1 MLTEILLIIIALIL
15 LLIFILLLNGGKI
28 GVVSRHRSK
37 GQKKSS
43 RQVNK
48 RRGAIV
54 KYSKN
59 GLSDAIAKD
68 FKNKIQE
75 IMDTENLFLDPGLKL
90 EDLAQTI
97 GLSKNQTSHVI
108 NKEFEMD
115 FNSYVNSLRIKSAIG
130 ILLKEPGKQI
140 TEVMYEVGFNNST
153 TFNRAF
159 KKVTGL
165 TPTSFLLQE
174 SPRKSLLST

>member
-1 MLTEILLIIIALIL
+1 MLTEILLTIITLIL
-15 LLIFILLLNGGKI
+15 LLIFILLLKGSNSRYLKRFASNDIKMPSQGSGKKNSTTI
-28 GVVSRHRSK
+28 
-37 GQKKSS
+37 
-43 RQVNK
+43 
-48 RRGAIV
+48 

-59 GLSDAIAKD
+59 GLSDAIARD
-68 FKNKIQE
+68 FKYKIQE
-75 IMDTENLFLDPGLKL
+75 VMDAESLFLNPNLKL

-115 FNSYVNSLRIKSAIG
+115 FNSYINSLRVKSAIG

-159 KKVTGL
+159 KKITGL
-165 TPTSFLLQE
+165 TPTAFLLQE
-174 SPRKSLLST
+174 SSQKSLLST